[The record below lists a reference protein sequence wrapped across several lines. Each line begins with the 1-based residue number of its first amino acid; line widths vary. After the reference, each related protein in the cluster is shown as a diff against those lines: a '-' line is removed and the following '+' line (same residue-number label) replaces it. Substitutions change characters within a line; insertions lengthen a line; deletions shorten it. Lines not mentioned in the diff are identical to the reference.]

1 MRRLCSCSRVWRRL
15 RGSKDTTGS
24 SIAGTL
30 NVSSLDDDGTG
41 DFGVHFV
48 NAFSSATY
56 QGLLSIPAGVAAG
69 NSDGHFA
76 GINSKAAG
84 SCETLTWY
92 GDAGTNATFNDWP
105 YDIIIHGDLS
115 MMAGK
120 IIADQIEHSTAGSLD
135 TQYVVNGSA
144 KAWWNA
150 NGTGTIA
157 INDSFN
163 CSSISDQTTGVI
175 QANFE

>member
-1 MRRLCSCSRVWRRL
+1 MSEIKVDTLTGKTSAGDITVTSEGGAATQSLQQGLAKV

-41 DFGVHFV
+41 DFGVNFV

-76 GINSKAAG
+76 EINSKAAG

-115 MMAGK
+115 
-120 IIADQIEHSTAGSLD
+120 
-135 TQYVVNGSA
+135 
-144 KAWWNA
+144 
-150 NGTGTIA
+150 
-157 INDSFN
+157 
-163 CSSISDQTTGVI
+163 
-175 QANFE
+175 